1 MSLTIEIQGQFQ
13 TGFLLL
19 AAIVA
24 ETDKALHHLQFPN
37 LKKLDLQFG
46 RGGLVV
52 APPALQHLAAGLTN
66 LEEIVSPL
74 AANLTFT
81 PIHPASPPL
90 SAGSLLKAIGCSQR
104 CTQGQKPCIGMRHHS
119 RDINQDPCLC
129 CIAGLLVEVTKSGI
143 CRLDLGSVH
152 LGYRH
157 HLPDVDYVSC
167 RQ

>member
-1 MSLTIEIQGQFQ
+1 MSSTIENQGRFQ

-24 ETDKALHHLQFPN
+24 ETDTALHHLRFPN
-37 LKKLDLQFG
+37 LKKLDLHYG

-81 PIHPASPPL
+81 PIHPPPL
-90 SAGSLLKAIGCSQR
+90 PPFVCRITA
-104 CTQGQKPCIGMRHHS
+104 QGRW
-119 RDINQDPCLC
+119 
-129 CIAGLLVEVTKSGI
+129 V
-143 CRLDLGSVH
+143 
-152 LGYRH
+152 
-157 HLPDVDYVSC
+157 
-167 RQ
+167 